1 LQHVTYGTLVS
12 VLPRFAQ
19 ADEIEMSLNIE
30 DGNEVEKPDQ
40 NKQPGS
46 LPTVGRTRISTVA
59 RVPQGK
65 SLLVGG
71 FTRDDHSEQVGRI
84 PVLGSIPWIGRLFSY
99 RQNRSAN
106 TVRVFLIQPKEIL
119 DTLEPATT
127 DPSNGLLTP
136 QQHERVRR
144 AYLRAAEK

>member
-1 LQHVTYGTLVS
+1 
-12 VLPRFAQ
+12 
-19 ADEIEMSLNIE
+19 MSLNIE
-30 DGNEVEKPDQ
+30 DGNEVE
-40 NKQPGS
+40 NPGQGERPNA
-46 LPTVGRTRISTVA
+46 LPTVGRTRINTVA

-71 FTRDDHSEQVGRI
+71 FTRDDHSEQIGRI

-119 DTLEPATT
+119 DALEPVTEPA
-127 DPSNGLLTP
+127 PQPLTP

-144 AYLRAAEK
+144 SYLRAAQR